1 MKTALTLICTAFA
14 LCCLSSEVAARP
26 SQAKK
31 PTKSADI
38 WVLQQM
44 HTDGG
49 PEDVY
54 ISPDAIKVINPR
66 HGYELLC
73 KAPKWEVHG
82 FRRSTKLEWIAPLSL
97 FDGLLVHNPNIEP
110 HMNKSVLRPQSTGS
124 KLGLSFTHFVPR
136 IGSSSYIDGTEEIA
150 TAPEALEFICR
161 YYRCPNTHTVPLK
174 VSTFHGARALPKFR
188 MATIGTG
195 MGNDLRSGLIEELT
209 TKSWKRIPYD
219 ASVFALPV
227 NFKRTMSLP
236 QVTFSADMKNQFDEI
251 FRDGTGF
258 RGELH

>member
-1 MKTALTLICTAFA
+1 
-14 LCCLSSEVAARP
+14 
-26 SQAKK
+26 
-31 PTKSADI
+31 
-38 WVLQQM
+38 
-44 HTDGG
+44 
-49 PEDVY
+49 
-54 ISPDAIKVINPR
+54 
-66 HGYELLC
+66 
-73 KAPKWEVHG
+73 
-82 FRRSTKLEWIAPLSL
+82 
-97 FDGLLVHNPNIEP
+97 
-110 HMNKSVLRPQSTGS
+110 
-124 KLGLSFTHFVPR
+124 
-136 IGSSSYIDGTEEIA
+136 
-150 TAPEALEFICR
+150 
-161 YYRCPNTHTVPLK
+161 
-174 VSTFHGARALPKFR
+174 